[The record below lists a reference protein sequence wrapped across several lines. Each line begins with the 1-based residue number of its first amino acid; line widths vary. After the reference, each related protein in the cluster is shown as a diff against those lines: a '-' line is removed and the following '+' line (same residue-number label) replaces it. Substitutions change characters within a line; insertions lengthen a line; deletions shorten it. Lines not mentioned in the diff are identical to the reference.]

1 MKQYEMLKDIF
12 YKTIEDKSHGM
23 YKKEAYFHSLQVST
37 ICQYLANQ
45 QNIDIEI
52 AGIIG
57 LFHDYST
64 YISQTSFDHAHRS
77 SLLVEDILKELQCD
91 EQDIKIIITAIK
103 NHSDKNKIDDCYSE
117 LIKDADV
124 LAQYLQ
130 EPSKQ
135 FNEDYQTRLKNYL

>member
-1 MKQYEMLKDIF
+1 MKQYETLKDIF

-23 YKKEAYFHSLQVST
+23 YKKESYFHSIQVST
-37 ICQYLANQ
+37 ICQYLANKQ
-45 QNIDIEI
+45 KLDIEI

-103 NHSDKNKIDDCYSE
+103 NHSDKNRIDDCYSE